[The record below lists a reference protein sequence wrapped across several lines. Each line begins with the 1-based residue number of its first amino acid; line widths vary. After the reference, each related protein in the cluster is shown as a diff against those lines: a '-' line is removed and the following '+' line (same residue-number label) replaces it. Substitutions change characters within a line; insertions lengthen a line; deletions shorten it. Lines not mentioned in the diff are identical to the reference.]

1 MKISSIPETEPLYTT
16 MKSRTINVSN
26 IKDKEERKYW
36 TKLKAE
42 NRIPDI
48 YLPQE
53 YINKRIMSE
62 IKQGGVINDTKL
74 R

>member
-1 MKISSIPETEPLYTT
+1 MKLSSIPETEPLYTT
-16 MKSRTINVSN
+16 MKSRIINIGS

-36 TKLKAE
+36 TKLKSE

-48 YLPQE
+48 YLPKE
-53 YINKRIMSE
+53 YINKRVMNE
-62 IKQGGVINDTKL
+62 MKQGGYINDKEL